1 MLNQSQKIKTLSE
14 KMTDFENACKKAGLK
29 ITHQRLEVFR
39 ELAGSLDHPSAETLY
54 KRLLKKLPT
63 ISLDTVYRTLA
74 TFEQHELIIRVDT
87 VESQARFEAEMGKH
101 HHIICRK
108 CGKITDFQWDSFD
121 GKELPLEVKEWGSVG
136 KRQAT
141 LYGICSE
148 CQASSKPD

>member
-1 MLNQSQKIKTLSE
+1 M
-14 KMTDFENACKKAGLK
+14 
-29 ITHQRLEVFR
+29 
-39 ELAGSLDHPSAETLY
+39 
-54 KRLLKKLPT
+54 
-63 ISLDTVYRTLA
+63 YRTLG

-101 HHIICRK
+101 HHIICKK

-121 GKELPLEVKEWGSVG
+121 DKALPPDVIKWGSVG

-148 CQASSKPD
+148 CQASDMAD